1 MTGLFPAV
9 REAFTVEELDRM
21 GETLE
26 HLERTAPTRPHPRI
40 PDTPPLN
47 LLVGLPAAVIDR
59 AVTIGKVAVNRSVHA
74 LS

>member
-1 MTGLFPAV
+1 
-9 REAFTVEELDRM
+9 M